1 MTEADFA
8 SLAELV
14 STMDGVQLS
23 RFTPEFLSYLAAA
36 DLSVS
41 MAGYNTCMNIL
52 ATGVSSLVW
61 PFGQNREQRLRAEK
75 LAALGALTVLEQE
88 DLEPSRLAASM
99 KRALDAGRHRSSTS
113 VNLNGAEGAV
123 RWLEERYG

>member
-1 MTEADFA
+1 
-8 SLAELV
+8 
-14 STMDGVQLS
+14 MDGVQLE

-75 LAALGALTVLEQE
+75 LAALGALTILEEE
-88 DLEPSRLAASM
+88 DLEPSRLAVSM
-99 KRALDAGRHRSSTS
+99 KRALDRGRHRSPTS
-113 VNLNGAEGAV
+113 VNLDGAEGTV
-123 RWLEERYG
+123 RWLEDRYGGDQVGADL